1 MKVFD
6 THYEDY
12 INEVNNNNLHED
24 LHIEQWFPDDI
35 KNLKNIIMYGPQGV
49 GKYSQI
55 LYHIK
60 KYSASK
66 MKYEKKM
73 CVNYADKKQYFLKI
87 SDIHYEVN
95 MSILGCNA
103 KTLWNSIYYPI
114 YDNILTKPNQKGII
128 VCKYFHD
135 IHSDLLECFYNYMNE
150 NTHNIIFIIMTE
162 HISFIPENIIQCCNI
177 VSVSQPSEIAFKK
190 CFNKSLIKLNNLKN
204 IDYEFKNF
212 ENNYIKSC
220 DKIIDIIIHYQTI
233 NFLSFRDLIYNMFIH
248 QYNIYNCLWYIIHTL
263 VKNKHIKV
271 KNLSEIFEKMYKCLF
286 FYNNNYRPI
295 YHLESFL
302 LFLVSKIHNF

>member
-12 INEVNNNNLHED
+12 INDVNKNNLHKN

-35 KNLKNIIMYGPQGV
+35 KKLKNIIMYGPGGV

-55 LYHIK
+55 LYNIR
-60 KYSASK
+60 KYSSSNL
-66 MKYEKKM
+66 KYEKKM
-73 CVNYADKKQYFLKI
+73 CINYADKKQYFLKI

-95 MSILGCNA
+95 MSLLGCNA
-103 KTLWNSIYYPI
+103 KTLWNSIYYQI

-135 IHSDLLECFYNYMNE
+135 IHNDLLECFYNYMNE
-150 NTHNIIFIIMTE
+150 NTNNIIFIIMTE

-177 VSVSQPSEIAFKK
+177 VSIPQPSETTFKK
-190 CFNKSLIKLNNLKN
+190 CFNKSLIKVNNLKN
-204 IDYEFKNF
+204 IDYEFNNF
-212 ENNYIKSC
+212 ENNYIESC
-220 DKIIDIIIHYQTI
+220 NKIIDIIIHYQTI
-233 NFLSFRDLIYNMFIH
+233 DFLSFRELIYNIFIH

-263 VKNKHIKV
+263 IEKKYIKL
-271 KNLSEIFEKMYKCLF
+271 KNLSEIFERMYKFLF

-295 YHLESFL
+295 YHVESFL